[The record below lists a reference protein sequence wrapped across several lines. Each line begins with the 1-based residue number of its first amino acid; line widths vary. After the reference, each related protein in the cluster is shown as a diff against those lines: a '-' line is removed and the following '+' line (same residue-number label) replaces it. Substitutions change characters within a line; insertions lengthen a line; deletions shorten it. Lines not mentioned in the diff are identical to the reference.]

1 MVVTGDPV
9 IVRPVPTVFA
19 ATLVTVPGCAPVAI
33 PASLVKSA
41 EDMKPATVLFAAA
54 CKVPPP
60 LLPWLMSVKRVA
72 GSVPVDRSLALP
84 EVAIEARPVIVLAA
98 CVPVCVALSRS
109 CASVALA
116 VAPAAIPASFV
127 KSAEDMKPDTVV
139 LASGCVCEAA
149 AAPMSARVHVY
160 VVLPFTDLV
169 VEPIV
174 MFRAVPQFVV
184 VMLADPLNEVPLIVR
199 AVVSVA
205 ALATDLVESAVLS
218 TFERPTSDFVR
229 V

>member
-1 MVVTGDPV
+1 MIFEAVRDGMSETARALNDGAPADPVGAANTVPAVCEAKEAVSVPVVVTGDPE
-9 IVRPVPTVFA
+9 TVKIA
-19 ATLVTVPGCAPVAI
+19 GRESATLVTVPGCAPAAI

-60 LLPWLMSVKRVA
+60 LLPWLVSVKRVA

-127 KSAEDMKPDTVV
+127 KSVDDMKPDTVV
-139 LASGCVCEAA
+139 LASGCV
-149 AAPMSARVHVY
+149 
-160 VVLPFTDLV
+160 
-169 VEPIV
+169 
-174 MFRAVPQFVV
+174 
-184 VMLADPLNEVPLIVR
+184 
-199 AVVSVA
+199 
-205 ALATDLVESAVLS
+205 
-218 TFERPTSDFVR
+218 
-229 V
+229 